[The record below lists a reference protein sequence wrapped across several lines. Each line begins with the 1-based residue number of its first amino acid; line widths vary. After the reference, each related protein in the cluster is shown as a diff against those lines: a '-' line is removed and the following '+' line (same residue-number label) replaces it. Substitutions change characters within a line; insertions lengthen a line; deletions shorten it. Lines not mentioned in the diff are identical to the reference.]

1 MRLFYG
7 KFFGGV
13 LLAMSSACYASDIK
27 PSTADARA
35 SMPYG
40 GTAMMQDDGSIS
52 LRLRFGSDG
61 KEVDDTLVYKT
72 TDRGY
77 DNVLRHLGG
86 LNPGT
91 PKPFSPW
98 KD

>member
-7 KFFGGV
+7 HILGIV
-13 LLAMSSACYASDIK
+13 LLGASSACLASDIK

-35 SMPYG
+35 SMPYA
-40 GTAMMQDDGSIS
+40 GTATMQDDGSIS
-52 LRLRFGSDG
+52 LRLHQGSDG

-91 PKPFSPW
+91 PKPFAPW